1 MENMSGRTAK
11 ILTWADFK
19 MRILLHFSISPPPVA
34 LILFC
39 SFATERRAYG
49 YFSQNLGRHI

>member
-19 MRILLHFSISPPPVA
+19 MRILLHFSISPPRPSSSSVA
-34 LILFC
+34 LLPKGVLMGIFHKILGDIFK
-39 SFATERRAYG
+39 
-49 YFSQNLGRHI
+49 

>member
-1 MENMSGRTAK
+1 MENMSGRIAK

-19 MRILLHFSISPPPVA
+19 MRILLHFSISPPPPWN
-34 LILFC
+34 LTLFC

-49 YFSQNLGRHI
+49 YIFK